1 MKIIRK
7 ILLLALFVLPALN
20 LLLHVGE
27 FPISP
32 GADFSDL
39 LITHYPNALFLRQS
53 LLDTHQVPLWNPT
66 ILSGY
71 PFAADPLSGIDY
83 PPGWLA
89 VLLPGALGFNLMI
102 VFHLVLGGVGLYLFL
117 RRRGVGQAAALY
129 SGLAFTALPKLYAHM
144 AAGHVTLI
152 YAVCWT
158 PWLLLAADST
168 RQPGQL
174 RRWVLPGG
182 VLGLIA
188 LADVRWAAYAGLS
201 WLAFELFEQ
210 VRKKERDW
218 RSWAKLVAHIGSNT
232 GTALLAA
239 APLLVPLME
248 YTRLATRSQMSPAE
262 NLTMSLP
269 PGQLLGLVFPY
280 LNGSAEWAIYPG
292 AVTCALALLAV
303 CLPYTRR
310 RSSYWLGLALVSVL
324 WSLGSYLTP
333 LAALARLPGLD
344 LLRVPPRALFLTG
357 IGLVVA
363 AGYALDELAGL
374 AGGKFKG
381 WDGARLILFGVG
393 ALVGLTGLMAVILL
407 DKPALKVQ
415 FGWGAVIFVIEAAL
429 LFLALKR
436 KRAGGAL
443 LLACAA
449 LNLVDISAVNVL
461 AVEFRPVGAVLS
473 QSGELAV
480 YLSAQKHEQGAFRIY
495 SPSYSLPQQTAAD
508 CGLQLA
514 DGVDP
519 LQLNSYVSFM
529 EEATGVPSDG
539 YSVTLPPY
547 ANADPQKD
555 NQFYLPDAQKLGWMN
570 VKYVTSE
577 FEINGSAFNLLATY
591 GNTRLYE
598 NNRALPR
605 AWVQPVD
612 GQMGENIRAVDS
624 LTMTPDRIGV
634 QARGPG
640 LLVLSEVDYPG
651 WEVLVDG
658 RSAHKEVVAGLLRGV
673 KLSPGEHQVEFV
685 FRPLSVYLGLAL
697 GSFGW
702 LFWILFI
709 LLDLRRKAHADR

>member
-1 MKIIRK
+1 MKFIRK
-7 ILLLALFVLPALN
+7 YLLLVLFFLPVLN

-27 FPISP
+27 FPMSP

-39 LITHYPNALFLRQS
+39 LITHYPNAIFLRHS
-53 LLDTHQVPLWNPT
+53 LLETHQVPLWNPA

-71 PFAADPLSGIDY
+71 PFAADPLSGLFY

-117 RRRGVGQAAALY
+117 RGRGVGQAAALY
-129 SGLAFTALPKLYAHM
+129 SGLAFTALPKLYAHL
-144 AAGHVTLI
+144 AAGHITLI

-158 PWLLLAADST
+158 PWLFLAAGSA
-168 RQPGQL
+168 RQTGQL

-188 LADVRWAAYAGLS
+188 LADVRWGAYAGLT

-210 VRKKERDW
+210 VRNKERGW
-218 RSWAKLVAHIGSNT
+218 RNWAALAAQLGSNS

-269 PGQLLGLVFPY
+269 PGQLLGLVFPI
-280 LNGSAEWAIYPG
+280 LNGGAEWAMYPG
-292 AVTCALALLAV
+292 AVTCALALLAI
-303 CLPYTRR
+303 CLPDTRR
-310 RSSYWLGLALVSVL
+310 RSIFWLGLALVGVL
-324 WSLGSYLTP
+324 WSLGSYLPP
-333 LAALARLPGLD
+333 LAALVGLPGLD

-357 IGLVVA
+357 IGLVMA

-374 AGGKFKG
+374 AGGKLNG
-381 WDGARLILFGVG
+381 WNRARLFLFGFG

-407 DKPALKVQ
+407 DKPALKFQ
-415 FGWGAVIFVIEAAL
+415 FGWGALVFVVVAAL

-436 KRAGGAL
+436 KHASGAL

-449 LNLVDISAVNVL
+449 LNLVDVSTVNAQ
-461 AVEFRPVGAVLS
+461 AVEFRPVSVVLS
-473 QSGELAV
+473 QGGELAA
-480 YLSAQKHEQGAFRIY
+480 YLSGQKLEQGAFRMY
-495 SPSYSLPQQTAAD
+495 SPSYSLPQQTAAEND
-508 CGLQLA
+508 LQLA

-529 EEATGVPSDG
+529 EGATGVPSDG

-547 ANADPQKD
+547 ANAVPQKD
-555 NQFYLPDAQKLGWMN
+555 NQFYLPDAQELGWMN
-570 VKYVTSE
+570 VKYVASE
-577 FEINGSAFNLLATY
+577 FEINSSAFSLLATY

-598 NNRALPR
+598 NNLALPR
-605 AWVQPVD
+605 AWILS
-612 GQMGENIRAVDS
+612 GGRA
-624 LTMTPDRIGV
+624 G
-634 QARGPG
+634 G
-640 LLVLSEVDYPG
+640 
-651 WEVLVDG
+651 
-658 RSAHKEVVAGLLRGV
+658 
-673 KLSPGEHQVEFV
+673 
-685 FRPLSVYLGLAL
+685 
-697 GSFGW
+697 
-702 LFWILFI
+702 
-709 LLDLRRKAHADR
+709 